1 MREVLGH
8 PGGMFLRAFS
18 WIAWLAY
25 LAGCVLI
32 LHNSVEDYLPGGYGL
47 FIAQKGEIGKSAVWR
62 VSLSLHVV
70 AGLLCLF
77 AALPQFSRALLT
89 RVPALHRICGR
100 VYGVSVLLLLCPTG
114 FHLAFYAKGG
124 FFGKLGFLTLS
135 VLAFHSTWAGWCAV
149 MPPVRNMA
157 LHRTWMI
164 RSFALAASA
173 ITFRIFH
180 ILGYLYGLEENVNYV
195 ACLWLSI
202 FVNLG
207 VAEIIVQRRILG
219 TVFVSR
225 PPQQPQAEL

>member
-1 MREVLGH
+1 
-8 PGGMFLRAFS
+8 MFLRAFS

-32 LHNSVEDYLPGGYGL
+32 LHNSMEDYLPGGYGL
-47 FIAQKGEIGKSAVWR
+47 FISQKGEIGESAVWR
-62 VSLSLHVV
+62 ISLYIHIV
-70 AGLLCLF
+70 AGLFCLF

-89 RVPALHRICGR
+89 RIPSLHRICGR
-100 VYGVSVLLLLCPTG
+100 VYGMSVLLLLCPTG

-124 FFGKLGFLTLS
+124 FLGKLGFLTLS
-135 VLAFHSTWAGWCAV
+135 VLAFHSTLTGWRAV

-180 ILGYLYGLEENVNYV
+180 MLGYFCGLEENVNYV
-195 ACLWLSI
+195 TCLWLSI
-202 FVNLG
+202 FGNLFI
-207 VAEIIVQRRILG
+207 AEMILQRGKRSIFFLSYLQP
-219 TVFVSR
+219 TK
-225 PPQQPQAEL
+225 PQTEI